1 MCREEGR
8 KGRTDWRYVRR
19 IVRGF
24 VQDRAEKTRRQASA
38 REVLL
43 DIKRVCRSDKDRIG
57 NRIRIGSERGKRAS
71 EKGRIHDRNLRPLKT
86 GRSPLAVRGFPNQG
100 DFS

>member
-1 MCREEGR
+1 LTSYRRSGSALYFFLVHNHANPVNRMSREEGR

-43 DIKRVCRSDKDRIG
+43 GIKRVCRSDQDRFE
-57 NRIRIGSERGKRAS
+57 IGS
-71 EKGRIHDRNLRPLKT
+71 
-86 GRSPLAVRGFPNQG
+86 V
-100 DFS
+100 